1 MAAGAGEHGGG
12 PGPHDADPALAD
24 FPHRAPRTRR
34 WCFADQLGPHF
45 LDGPDQPVLLIESR
59 AVLARRRFHRQK
71 AHLVLSAL
79 RHRAAELGDRA
90 EFHQVGTYAE
100 ALDRVAGP
108 VSVCAPTSWRS
119 RDFVLARRDLQVLA
133 ARGFVTT
140 QAEFAGWA
148 EGRGRRRLLME
159 DFYRDSRRRH
169 DVLMNGAEPVGGRWN
184 LDAEN
189 REPPPADGR
198 IGVPEPWWPEE
209 DEIDAEVRAD
219 LDRWEADGDVSF
231 VGDDGPRLFPVTR
244 AEALHR
250 LEDFLQ
256 HRLGAFG
263 PHEDAMLTGDR
274 WLAHSLLSPALNL
287 GLLDPLAVV
296 VATERS
302 ARDRAAAGDLLPLN
316 SVEGFVRQ
324 VMGWRDYVWHMY
336 WHLGRDFR
344 HANALGAREP
354 VPGWL
359 AGLDDGAVDAACLSD
374 VLGDLRRDGW
384 VHHIPRLMVLGN
396 YALQRGIDPS
406 AMTDWFH
413 ESFVDGYEWVMVA
426 NVVGMSQHADGGAL
440 ATKPYAAGG
449 AYIDRMSDYCGGCRY
464 DPRKRLGEDAC
475 PYTAGYWA
483 FLDRTREQL
492 AGNHRMRRPLQGLDR
507 LRDLPAVVE
516 QERLRGTGAP

>member
-1 MAAGAGEHGGG
+1 MASSAGGAGDGDGRA
-12 PGPHDADPALAD
+12 PDPALAD
-24 FPHRAPRTRR
+24 FPATAPGTRR

-45 LDGPDQPVLLIESR
+45 LDRPDQPVLLVESR
-59 AVLARRRFHRQK
+59 RVFARRRFHRQK

-79 RHRAAELGDRA
+79 RHRAAELGDQA
-90 EFHQVGTYAE
+90 EFHQVGSYAE
-100 ALDRVAGP
+100 TLDRVREP
-108 VSVCAPTSWRS
+108 LSVCAPTSWRS
-119 RDFVLARRDLQVLA
+119 RDLVLGRPGVEVLA
-133 ARGFVTT
+133 ARGFVTS
-140 QAEFAGWA
+140 QPGFAAWA
-148 EGRGRRRLLME
+148 EQRGGRRLLME
-159 DFYRDSRRRH
+159 DFYRDSRRAH

-184 LDAEN
+184 LDADN
-189 REPPPADGR
+189 REPPPPDGR
-198 IGVPEPWWPEE
+198 IGVPAPWWPEE

-219 LDRWEADGDVSF
+219 LDRWEAEGLVSF

-250 LEDFLQ
+250 LEDFLE

-263 PHEDAMLTGDR
+263 PHEDAMLAGDR

-287 GLLDPLAVV
+287 GLLDPLEVV

-302 ARDRAAAGDLLPLN
+302 ARDRAAAGELLPLN

-324 VMGWRDYVWHMY
+324 VMGWRDYIWHMY

-344 HANALGAREP
+344 HRNHLGAHAA

-359 AGLDDGAVDAACLSD
+359 AGLDDAAVDAACLSD
-374 VLGDLRRDGW
+374 VLADLRRDGW

-426 NVVGMSQHADGGAL
+426 NVVGMSQHADGGVL
-440 ATKPYAAGG
+440 ATKPYASGG

-475 PYTAGYWA
+475 PFTAGYWA
-483 FLDRTREQL
+483 FLDRTRDRL
-492 AGNHRMRRPLQGLDR
+492 AGNQRMRRPLQGLGR
-507 LRDLPAVVE
+507 LADLPAVVE
-516 QERLRGTGAP
+516 QERLRGTDPP